1 MAKELTEY
9 LSEALAKSRTEEGR
23 RELLEESERLK
34 AEARQVAQATPAPV
48 VSRGGRPPG
57 TSRALRWLL
66 SPSRCMP

>member
-34 AEARQVAQATPAPV
+34 AEARQVAQAAPPG
-48 VSRGGRPPG
+48 GGRPPG

>member
-34 AEARQVAQATPAPV
+34 AEARQVAQAAPPGGG
-48 VSRGGRPPG
+48 GGRPGRPG
-57 TSRALRWLL
+57 RSGG
-66 SPSRCMP
+66 S

>member
-34 AEARQVAQATPAPV
+34 AEARQAGGGG
-48 VSRGGRPPG
+48 GGRPGRPG
-57 TSRALRWLL
+57 RSGG
-66 SPSRCMP
+66 S